1 MTLKQKIELYYA
13 EPILNQLGIRDSVE
27 SADSPDLR
35 YSENGRI
42 VGIEVVS
49 CYPDGD
55 KPGTFSMM
63 ESRTYEA
70 CREYSKKLK
79 REGNKGVLVCV
90 SLTDAAYEPDNTVST
105 NQFKRIV
112 IKEIER
118 KKAQY
123 ECERNMTTLEGKV
136 EYIEKMATGVFDCKY
151 VESVSWSQLRD
162 SDIVEVSPVRAGYC
176 ITLNAKDVLNCLEK
190 KENKLLRYKGQ
201 KENQDISEYWLF
213 IYNPSNTFCDLEDFK
228 MPDFQSSFDRI
239 YITDMRR
246 VLQLK

>member
-1 MTLKQKIELYYA
+1 MIIMTLKQKIELYYA

-112 IKEIER
+112 IKDCPTHGVLKLWTVFCSVALCILYLNI
-118 KKAQY
+118 A
-123 ECERNMTTLEGKV
+123 TLWQMYLVK
-136 EYIEKMATGVFDCKY
+136 
-151 VESVSWSQLRD
+151 
-162 SDIVEVSPVRAGYC
+162 
-176 ITLNAKDVLNCLEK
+176 
-190 KENKLLRYKGQ
+190 
-201 KENQDISEYWLF
+201 
-213 IYNPSNTFCDLEDFK
+213 
-228 MPDFQSSFDRI
+228 
-239 YITDMRR
+239 
-246 VLQLK
+246 